1 RRRRRET
8 VREEW
13 THLTYHSKIDRARRT
28 PRTPIR
34 CIGGTDIP
42 VWASSRTDRNVCAT
56 DSDDALVAQQATRLP
71 PMRTPTLA
79 SPSCDIHV
87 SIQSA
92 LHRAPARVYKTALRF
107 YESPSPVQRE
117 LKILRPV
124 VVPFFYPSIGSCLAP
139 MGCFEKVRTAPS
151 LDELLAPA

>member
-1 RRRRRET
+1 MYDRMQQQEFRWRQ
-8 VREEW
+8 
-13 THLTYHSKIDRARRT
+13 THLASTAGTRHQRT
-28 PRTPIR
+28 PQTPIR
-34 CIGGTDIP
+34 FI
-42 VWASSRTDRNVCAT
+42 S
-56 DSDDALVAQQATRLP
+56 RLP
-71 PMRTPTLA
+71 AMRTPSLT
-79 SPSCDIHV
+79 SPPCDIRA
-87 SIQSA
+87 SIQSD
-92 LHRAPARVYKTALRF
+92 LHRALARVYKNELRF